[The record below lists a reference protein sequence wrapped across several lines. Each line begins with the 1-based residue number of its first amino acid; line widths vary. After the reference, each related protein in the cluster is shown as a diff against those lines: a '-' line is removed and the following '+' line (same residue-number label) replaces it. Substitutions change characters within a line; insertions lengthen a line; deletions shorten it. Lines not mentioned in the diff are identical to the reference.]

1 MLKIV
6 ERISYALLRASGA
19 RSVELATS
27 VGAVHGYILDGRGE
41 GSFAL
46 LHGMGTT
53 ATSYTPVA
61 RRLLPH
67 ARRIVLLDLP
77 GHGRSPEPAS
87 GLDTNL
93 LSAGVRE
100 GLDRLLD
107 VAKIDRAVL
116 LGTSLGGAAALGYAL
131 ERPARV
137 SALVLASPAGAPITD
152 EDLADLRARFDLKT
166 RADARRFFQELLH
179 APPFYLR
186 ALEGGLVTQ
195 LGRPLIRGF
204 LASLDPADFFTEE
217 RVRALVPRATLL
229 WGTSD
234 RILPRSGLDFYRRA
248 LPPGSLIEELEGI
261 GHSPHLERPDLVADR
276 MRAASSPA

>member
-1 MLKIV
+1 MLKVV

-27 VGAVHGYILDGRGE
+27 VGPVRGYILDGRGE

-61 RRLLPH
+61 RRLLPD

-93 LSAGVRE
+93 LTVGVRE
-100 GLDRLLD
+100 GLDALLD
-107 VAKIDRAVL
+107 AAGIERAVL

-137 SALVLASPAGAPITD
+137 RALVLASPAGAPVTD

-166 RADARRFFQELLH
+166 RADARRFFSELLH

-186 ALEGGLVTQ
+186 AFEGGLVSQ

-204 LASLDPADFFTEE
+204 LESLDAADFFTEE
-217 RVRALVPRATLL
+217 RVHALVPPVTLL
-229 WGTSD
+229 WGKSD

-248 LPPGSLIEELEGI
+248 LPPTAVIEELEGI

-276 MRAASSPA
+276 MREASSRS